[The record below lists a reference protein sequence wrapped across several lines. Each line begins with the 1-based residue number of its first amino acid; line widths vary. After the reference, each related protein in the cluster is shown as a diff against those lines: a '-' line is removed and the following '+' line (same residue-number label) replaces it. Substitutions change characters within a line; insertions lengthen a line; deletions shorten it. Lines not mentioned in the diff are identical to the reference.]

1 MSLLPSLRKYLQK
14 YTVPV
19 PCSQL
24 LQPFSQVFHIFPLW
38 KISPLTQSYQD
49 KDRSGL
55 REDTAP
61 WGAVEPEVLQPVEG
75 EAEEAAGGH
84 HGHQGEAE
92 APDAAAV
99 PPHLHLV
106 LRPRVQDHHT
116 LQG

>member
-1 MSLLPSLRKYLQK
+1 VQD
-14 YTVPV
+14 TV
-19 PCSQL
+19 
-24 LQPFSQVFHIFPLW
+24 
-38 KISPLTQSYQD
+38 SPLTPSYQD
-49 KDRSGL
+49 KDRRGL
-55 REDTAP
+55 RENTAP

-84 HGHQGEAE
+84 HGHQGEAQ